1 MRKAFNF
8 FHSYYDV
15 AKELN
20 DKDRLSFLDA
30 LLKKQF
36 EGKDT
41 ELSGMA
47 KFAYLS
53 QKHSIETQIKGYFD
67 KTKDAMFAPCQGGTQ
82 GGSKG
87 GYVAPSVQ
95 EKEKEKEQEK
105 EQVQLKVNNIE
116 DRKLKF
122 AHTLKPFLEI
132 YGKDLLNEFYHYWT
146 EPNKSNTKMKFELQ
160 QTWSLER
167 RLTTWSKNDKNF
179 NRKQNGTE
187 TRTSSQ
193 NDAINKFRERIVSAI
208 AK

>member
-67 KTKDAMFAPCQGGTQ
+67 KTKDAMFAPCQVGTE

-95 EKEKEKEQEK
+95 EKGKEQEK